1 MTHYLEI
8 DGVYLEIDERVILS
22 NIYLK
27 CETGFITGL
36 LGKNGTGKSCLM
48 KIMYGVFDC
57 ESSVRFDKKAFKQLY
72 KQPNLVSF
80 LPQFN
85 FLPKSLS
92 ISEVLYQFQ
101 LNYNL
106 FANTFSEF
114 TKKSMTKLYELSSGE
129 LRLVELYVILSS
141 ETKFTILDEPFTH
154 LNPLQ
159 IDKVKQII
167 IDKKFSKGI
176 LISDHL
182 YNHILDISDL
192 LYVLNNG
199 KTNLVSSLDDIEF
212 FGYLRLHRNTKE

>member
-1 MTHYLEI
+1 MIHCLEIDSIYLEI
-8 DGVYLEIDERVILS
+8 DKRVILS

-27 CETGFITGL
+27 CETGCITGL

-48 KIMYGVFDC
+48 KILFGVFQC
-57 ESSVRFDKKAFKQLY
+57 ESSVRVDKKTVKQLY

-92 ISEVLYQFQ
+92 ISDALYQFK

-106 FANTFSEF
+106 FENAFPEF
-114 TKKSMTKLYELSSGE
+114 TKKSMTKLYELSGGE

-159 IDKVKQII
+159 IEKVKQLII
-167 IDKKFSKGI
+167 NRKFSKGI
-176 LISDHL
+176 LITDHL
-182 YNHILDISDL
+182 YNHILDISDS
-192 LYVLNNG
+192 LYVLNDG
-199 KTNLVSSLDDIEF
+199 KTNLVNSLKDIEF
-212 FGYLRLHRNTKE
+212 LGYFKIHRNS